1 MKQRVHGVVDVYG
14 ARKPSWQ
21 ALRAEASP
29 VESMAV
35 TGEPGQQGDLRVT
48 VRTWASVP
56 CYTLRGYT
64 VRTVVYGDGAI
75 PVERVEA
82 ALPVLEPGQE
92 ATVRIQFQEKTP
104 ARVQVDLMRP
114 TGFSAHTAEWKP

>member
-1 MKQRVHGVVDVYG
+1 
-14 ARKPSWQ
+14 
-21 ALRAEASP
+21 
-29 VESMAV
+29 
-35 TGEPGQQGDLRVT
+35 
-48 VRTWASVP
+48 
-56 CYTLRGYT
+56 
-64 VRTVVYGDGAI
+64 
-75 PVERVEA
+75 VEA

>member
-1 MKQRVHGVVDVYG
+1 
-14 ARKPSWQ
+14 
-21 ALRAEASP
+21 
-29 VESMAV
+29 
-35 TGEPGQQGDLRVT
+35 
-48 VRTWASVP
+48 
-56 CYTLRGYT
+56 
-64 VRTVVYGDGAI
+64 VVYGDGAI